1 MRILEIAMKH
11 LLRLFLPADA
21 SIPGNETRFFG
32 PKRKPAYSRFPLW
45 FGLALVGIFLLPEP
59 SYARVYS
66 TRDLKKEGFAGR
78 YKGTARGTLT
88 EYNGTV
94 YIPQAA
100 TAPVVQRVPARNRNV
115 AGPDGN
121 LFRLTFSRA
130 RGSSRRVKIRGTYSG
145 VSFNPF
151 WGFNTVGR
159 GSYIVTLVKR
169 GSGRS
174 AKVKATVVDRFSE
187 SGQVSGFRYNFWSF
201 RAAGL
206 Q

>member
-1 MRILEIAMKH
+1 MKH
-11 LLRLFLPADA
+11 LLRLFLPAN
-21 SIPGNETRFFG
+21 SSFLSHETRF
-32 PKRKPAYSRFPLW
+32 PSSRRKPAYSRFSLW
-45 FGLALVGIFLLPEP
+45 LGLALVGIFFLPEP

-66 TRDLKKEGFAGR
+66 TRDLKKEGFTGR
-78 YKGTARGTLT
+78 YRGTARGTLT
-88 EYNGTV
+88 EYNGTI

-121 LFRLTFSRA
+121 RFRLTFSRA
-130 RGSSRRVKIRGTYSG
+130 TGSSRRVKIRGTYSG

-151 WGFNTVGR
+151 WGFSTVGR

-169 GSGRS
+169 GRGRS
-174 AKVKATVVDRFSE
+174 TNVKATVVDRFSE
-187 SGQVSGFRYNFWSF
+187 SGQVSGFRYNYWSF